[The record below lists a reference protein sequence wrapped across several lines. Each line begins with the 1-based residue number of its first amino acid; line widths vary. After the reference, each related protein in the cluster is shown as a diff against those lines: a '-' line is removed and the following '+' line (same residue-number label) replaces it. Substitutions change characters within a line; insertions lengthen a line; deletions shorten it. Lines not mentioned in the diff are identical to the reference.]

1 MANSSLHDLALEA
14 QTNIHEL
21 ATGLAH
27 AGADPQSVQKLSQFA
42 EVLGEIA
49 KAVNQNPVVEHAA
62 ANGPPVPGPASPQP
76 EPQAPQAAPQG
87 ASPFQGPTQQLHSA
101 MQASAAQRGQ

>member
-14 QTNIHEL
+14 QTNIQEL
-21 ATGLAH
+21 AIGLAH
-27 AGADPQSVQKLSQFA
+27 AGADPQSTEKLKEFA
-42 EVLGEIA
+42 NVLGEIA

-62 ANGPPVPGPASPQP
+62 QNGPPVPGPATPQ
-76 EPQAPQAAPQG
+76 PQAPAPGPAAPAG

-101 MQASAAQRGQ
+101 MQASAAQRA

>member
-1 MANSSLHDLALEA
+1 MAANSLHDLALEA

-27 AGADPQSVQKLSQFA
+27 AGADPQNVQRLSAFA

-62 ANGPPVPGPASPQP
+62 QNGPPVPGPATPAQ
-76 EPQAPQAAPQG
+76 PQAPAPGPPQG
-87 ASPFQGPTQQLHSA
+87 ASPFHGPTQQLHAA
-101 MQASAAQRGQ
+101 MQASAAQRGP